1 MAINGNFQFRR
12 STAAE
17 WSSANPV
24 LLSGELGLE
33 TDTAKFKIGNGTSA
47 WNALPYGGIKGDTG
61 VASQTIVGATTV
73 INPNQNPSVTDA
85 DGGPNAD
92 LRFSLPRARE
102 VVAQTTNTVTP
113 GTAASVTQAADAEGD
128 VLLTFNI
135 PRGAKG
141 WTPVL
146 VVVSDGERRVLRL
159 IDYIDGEGTK
169 PSIPTDN
176 YVGTTGLTALA
187 NAVDIRGATGATGP
201 AANAFTNIAV
211 AGQTT
216 VSAEVANDTLTIT
229 NGTGI
234 AVTTDAANDSITI
247 TNNDRGSQ
255 QNIFKNIAVSGQS
268 TIVADTNDDTLTIV
282 GSGSV
287 TVTTDA
293 ATDTVTISG
302 AVAAPQNCFAVVT
315 GNTGTASADLPA
327 DTLAITGGTGIS
339 TTATDTPDGI
349 VINNTG
355 VTSFNGATGAI
366 TGVNSVNGQTGTVT
380 VNAARPRI
388 GPPVLANATTT
399 TETVVARFAIPA
411 NFLVAGDAIRVVVN
425 HQSAG
430 TGTLIYRARIG
441 ATGTITD
448 GLLAQLTTSA
458 AQVAN
463 AQGRCDFTIYFPNN
477 TTATGSGFAIQQ
489 AAVLGTVT
497 GAGANVTISNA
508 ATVNLSITVTCSAA
522 AANVTRGAHAV
533 VGD

>member
-176 YVGTTGLTALA
+176 YVGTTGLTTLA
-187 NAVDIRGATGATGP
+187 NAVDIRGAVGR
-201 AANAFTNIAV
+201 V
-211 AGQTT
+211 RM
-216 VSAEVANDTLTIT
+216 VKAECPI
-229 NGTGI
+229 
-234 AVTTDAANDSITI
+234 
-247 TNNDRGSQ
+247 
-255 QNIFKNIAVSGQS
+255 
-268 TIVADTNDDTLTIV
+268 
-282 GSGSV
+282 
-287 TVTTDA
+287 
-293 ATDTVTISG
+293 
-302 AVAAPQNCFAVVT
+302 PVV
-315 GNTGTASADLPA
+315 
-327 DTLAITGGTGIS
+327 
-339 TTATDTPDGI
+339 
-349 VINNTG
+349 
-355 VTSFNGATGAI
+355 
-366 TGVNSVNGQTGTVT
+366 
-380 VNAARPRI
+380 
-388 GPPVLANATTT
+388 
-399 TETVVARFAIPA
+399 
-411 NFLVAGDAIRVVVN
+411 
-425 HQSAG
+425 
-430 TGTLIYRARIG
+430 
-441 ATGTITD
+441 
-448 GLLAQLTTSA
+448 
-458 AQVAN
+458 
-463 AQGRCDFTIYFPNN
+463 
-477 TTATGSGFAIQQ
+477 
-489 AAVLGTVT
+489 
-497 GAGANVTISNA
+497 
-508 ATVNLSITVTCSAA
+508 
-522 AANVTRGAHAV
+522 
-533 VGD
+533 